1 MDSGQKR
8 YARYLLMVVL
18 FTLFLLNGCGSDARQ
33 NNSVEIP
40 ERQSSQAALSA
51 QQIPPV
57 SPTPIRPVAGP
68 AVLGGQIGTF
78 VKKFGD
84 PNSHSDPSFDS
95 YSFRRY
101 STSNVDYLRVV
112 GDTGDGQQW
121 TPYVYLIVASAPPH
135 QPWDST
141 SAEAICSSFLPMD
154 AKYVSQL
161 LDIGKQGVTQGVNIL
176 FFSAALKAT
185 LPATQFNNAQHNPV
199 QPGLLDIYYS
209 FVNGN
214 QNIIDGCTLAP
225 GRLAS

>member
-1 MDSGQKR
+1 MDNGQKR
-8 YARYLLMVVL
+8 FARCLLMVVL
-18 FTLFLLNGCGSDARQ
+18 FTLFLLNGCGLDTNQ
-33 NNSVEIP
+33 NNSSETP
-40 ERQSSQAALSA
+40 ERQSSQAAFSA
-51 QQIPPV
+51 QQIPSA

-68 AVLGGQIGTF
+68 AVLGGQIGAF

-101 STSNVDYLRVV
+101 NASNVDYLRVV
-112 GDTGDGQQW
+112 GDAGDGQQW
-121 TPYVYLIVASAPPH
+121 MPYVYLIVASAPPH

-176 FFSAALKAT
+176 YFSATLKT
-185 LPATQFNNAQHNPV
+185 ILPATQFNNAQHNPV

-209 FVNGN
+209 FVNGS
-214 QNIIDGCTLAP
+214 QNIIDGCTLTP
-225 GRLAS
+225 GTLAA

>member
-33 NNSVEIP
+33 NNSAEIP
-40 ERQSSQAALSA
+40 ERHSSQAALSA

-121 TPYVYLIVASAPPH
+121 TPYVYLIVASGRRRNP
-135 QPWDST
+135 
-141 SAEAICSSFLPMD
+141 
-154 AKYVSQL
+154 
-161 LDIGKQGVTQGVNIL
+161 G
-176 FFSAALKAT
+176 T
-185 LPATQFNNAQHNPV
+185 LRRRRPSVARSCQWMR
-199 QPGLLDIYYS
+199 S
-209 FVNGN
+209 M
-214 QNIIDGCTLAP
+214 
-225 GRLAS
+225 

>member
-1 MDSGQKR
+1 MDNGQKR
-8 YARYLLMVVL
+8 FARCLLMVVL
-18 FTLFLLNGCGSDARQ
+18 FTLFLLNGCGLDTNQ
-33 NNSVEIP
+33 NNSSETP
-40 ERQSSQAALSA
+40 ERQSSQAAFSA
-51 QQIPPV
+51 QQIP
-57 SPTPIRPVAGP
+57 STPIRPVAGP
-68 AVLGGQIGTF
+68 AVLGGQIGAF

-101 STSNVDYLRVV
+101 SASNVDYLRVV